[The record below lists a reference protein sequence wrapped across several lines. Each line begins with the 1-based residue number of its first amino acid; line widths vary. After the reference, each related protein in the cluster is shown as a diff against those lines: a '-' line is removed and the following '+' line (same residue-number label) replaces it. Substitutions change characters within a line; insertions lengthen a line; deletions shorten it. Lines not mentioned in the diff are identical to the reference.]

1 MLIYF
6 VMSHNKMRS
15 LGFRLLVG
23 FKKLFKD
30 NLKTKTIQ
38 SVVTITI
45 CSIASEN
52 NELVVT
58 LVLHSSALISVKKF
72 KSIGGW
78 MDGRT
83 EAYSRGR
90 ESHHADPLHHDYDIY
105 SLL

>member
-6 VMSHNKMRS
+6 VMSHNKTKS

-30 NLKTKTIQ
+30 NLKTKTFQ
-38 SVVTITI
+38 FVVTITI
-45 CSIASEN
+45 CSVASEN

-58 LVLHSSALISVKKF
+58 LVLHSLALISVKKLR
-72 KSIGGW
+72 SIGGW
-78 MDGRT
+78 ADGRT
-83 EAYSRGR
+83 EAYSLGQ